1 MNVTS
6 VTDYILKLEKLNTES
21 RTKIEQLKKLLTEA
35 NEEKVAALNELNDLK
50 NKSLYHTT
58 ARVIDGGHRTAV
70 ASQACVN
77 QGLVER
83 LLELGEM
90 TSDFYKTA
98 AYNRGAE
105 ILRGLDY
112 EVESGESV
120 MHLKGIG
127 KSIATKIDEYLEEQD
142 PDYEE
147 SVASNDYESE
157 EDTESEVD
165 SDDEYF
171 VSYNHDIYTMLKD
184 CAKKESNP
192 YKIQAYENAAGE
204 IYYLPFRVTSGKD
217 AMNLPGIG
225 KSIATKIDDFLTK
238 SKGPNA
244 ELADCFLKLGNLE
257 DCEFKSEA
265 YWYAADKLRE
275 LKKNVSAGKDVRH
288 LKGFGPSICSKI
300 DEFIR
305 TGTMKRLRELN

>member
-6 VTDYILKLEKLNTES
+6 ITDYILKLEKENADS
-21 RTKIEQLKKLLTEA
+21 RTKIEGLKELYRKSEEERVATLKKL
-35 NEEKVAALNELNDLK
+35 N
-50 NKSLYHTT
+50 SLYHTT
-58 ARVIDGGHRTAV
+58 SRVTEK
-70 ASQACVN
+70 SCMN
-77 QGLVER
+77 QGLVDR

-127 KSIATKIDEYLEEQD
+127 RSIAIKIDEYLEEQD

-147 SVASNDYESE
+147 SVASNDYESD

-184 CAKKESNP
+184 YAKKESNP

-204 IYYLPFRVTSGKD
+204 IYYLPFRITSGKN

-225 KSIATKIDDFLTK
+225 KSIA
-238 SKGPNA
+238 A
-244 ELADCFLKLGNLE
+244 
-257 DCEFKSEA
+257 
-265 YWYAADKLRE
+265 
-275 LKKNVSAGKDVRH
+275 
-288 LKGFGPSICSKI
+288 KI
-300 DEFIR
+300 DEFLKKTTSTNEEVARALEEFAEDLEDPFKIR
-305 TGTMKRLRELN
+305 AYENAAGLIRNLKFEVTSGEELANGPKKVKGIGKSIARKIDTFLQTGEMN

>member
-21 RTKIEQLKKLLTEA
+21 RTKIEQLKKMLTEA

-58 ARVIDGGHRTAV
+58 ARVTEK
-70 ASQACVN
+70 CVN

-147 SVASNDYESE
+147 SVASYDYESD
-157 EDTESEVD
+157 EDTESEWTA
-165 SDDEYF
+165 
-171 VSYNHDIYTMLKD
+171 TMSISS
-184 CAKKESNP
+184 A
-192 YKIQAYENAAGE
+192 
-204 IYYLPFRVTSGKD
+204 TS
-217 AMNLPGIG
+217 
-225 KSIATKIDDFLTK
+225 
-238 SKGPNA
+238 
-244 ELADCFLKLGNLE
+244 
-257 DCEFKSEA
+257 
-265 YWYAADKLRE
+265 
-275 LKKNVSAGKDVRH
+275 RH
-288 LKGFGPSICSKI
+288 LLHAQGPRQEGIQSLQDSG
-300 DEFIR
+300 IR
-305 TGTMKRLRELN
+305 ECRR

>member
-6 VTDYILKLEKLNTES
+6 ITDYILKLEKLNAES
-21 RTKIEQLKKLLTEA
+21 LTKIEQLKKLLTEA
-35 NEEKVAALNELNDLK
+35 NEEKVAALN
-50 NKSLYHTT
+50 SLYHTT
-58 ARVIDGGHRTAV
+58 ARVTEKK
-70 ASQACVN
+70 CVN
-77 QGLVER
+77 QGLVDR

-127 KSIATKIDEYLEEQD
+127 KSIAIKIDEYLEEQD

-147 SVASNDYESE
+147 SVASNDYESD

-184 CAKKESNP
+184 YAKKESNP

-204 IYYLPFRVTSGKD
+204 IYYLPFRITSGKN

-225 KSIATKIDDFLTK
+225 KSIA
-238 SKGPNA
+238 A
-244 ELADCFLKLGNLE
+244 
-257 DCEFKSEA
+257 
-265 YWYAADKLRE
+265 
-275 LKKNVSAGKDVRH
+275 
-288 LKGFGPSICSKI
+288 KI
-300 DEFIR
+300 DEFLKKTTSTNEEVARALEEFAEDLEDPFKIR
-305 TGTMKRLRELN
+305 AYENAAGLIRNLKFEVTSGEELANGPKKVKGIGKSIARKIDTFLQTGEMN

>member
-6 VTDYILKLEKLNTES
+6 ITDYILKLEKLNAES
-21 RTKIEQLKKLLTEA
+21 LTKIEQLKKLLTEA
-35 NEEKVAALNELNDLK
+35 NEEKVAALN
-50 NKSLYHTT
+50 SLYHTT
-58 ARVIDGGHRTAV
+58 ARVTEKK
-70 ASQACVN
+70 CVN
-77 QGLVER
+77 QGLVDR

-147 SVASNDYESE
+147 SVASNDYESD
-157 EDTESEVD
+157 EDTESDVD

-184 CAKKESNP
+184 YTKKESNP

-204 IYYLPFRVTSGKD
+204 IYYLPFRITSGKN

-225 KSIATKIDDFLTK
+225 KSIA
-238 SKGPNA
+238 A
-244 ELADCFLKLGNLE
+244 
-257 DCEFKSEA
+257 
-265 YWYAADKLRE
+265 
-275 LKKNVSAGKDVRH
+275 
-288 LKGFGPSICSKI
+288 KI
-300 DEFIR
+300 DEFLKKTTSTNEEVARALEEFAEDLEDPFKIR
-305 TGTMKRLRELN
+305 AYENAAGLIRNLKYEVTSGEELANGPKKVKGIGKSIARKIDTFLQTGEMN

>member
-58 ARVIDGGHRTAV
+58 ARVIDEGHRTVV

-77 QGLVER
+77 QGLVDR

-127 KSIATKIDEYLEEQD
+127 KSIAIKIDEYLEEQD

-147 SVASNDYESE
+147 SVASNDYESD

-184 CAKKESNP
+184 YAKKESNP

-225 KSIATKIDDFLTK
+225 KSIAAKIDEFLTK
-238 SKGPNA
+238 SKGPNV

-288 LKGFGPSICSKI
+288 LKGFGPSICGKI

>member
-6 VTDYILKLEKLNTES
+6 VTDYILKLEKLNEES
-21 RTKIEQLKKLLTEA
+21 RTKIEHLKKLLDEA
-35 NEEKVAALNELNDLK
+35 NKEKVAAL
-50 NKSLYHTT
+50 KSLYHTT
-58 ARVIDGGHRTAV
+58 ARVTEKE
-70 ASQACVN
+70 CVN
-77 QGLVER
+77 QGLVDR

-120 MHLKGIG
+120 MHIKGIG

-147 SVASNDYESE
+147 SVASNDYESDE
-157 EDTESEVD
+157 D

-184 CAKKESNP
+184 YAKKESNP

-225 KSIATKIDDFLTK
+225 KSIA
-238 SKGPNA
+238 A
-244 ELADCFLKLGNLE
+244 
-257 DCEFKSEA
+257 
-265 YWYAADKLRE
+265 
-275 LKKNVSAGKDVRH
+275 
-288 LKGFGPSICSKI
+288 KI
-300 DEFIR
+300 DEFLKKTTSTNEEVARALEEFAEDLEDPFKIR
-305 TGTMKRLRELN
+305 AYENAAGLIRNLKFEVTSGEELAEGPKKVKGIGKSIARKIDTFLQTGEMN

>member
-6 VTDYILKLEKLNTES
+6 ITDYILKLEKLNAES
-21 RTKIEQLKKLLTEA
+21 LTKIEQLKKLLTEA
-35 NEEKVAALNELNDLK
+35 NEEKVAALNELN
-50 NKSLYHTT
+50 SLYHTT
-58 ARVIDGGHRTAV
+58 ARVTEKK
-70 ASQACVN
+70 CVN
-77 QGLVER
+77 QGLVDR

-127 KSIATKIDEYLEEQD
+127 KSIAIKIDEYLEEQD

-147 SVASNDYESE
+147 SVASNDYESD
-157 EDTESEVD
+157 EDVESEVD

-184 CAKKESNP
+184 YAKKESNP

-204 IYYLPFRVTSGKD
+204 IYYLPFRITSGKN

-225 KSIATKIDDFLTK
+225 KSIA
-238 SKGPNA
+238 A
-244 ELADCFLKLGNLE
+244 
-257 DCEFKSEA
+257 
-265 YWYAADKLRE
+265 
-275 LKKNVSAGKDVRH
+275 
-288 LKGFGPSICSKI
+288 KI
-300 DEFIR
+300 DEFLKKTTSTNEEVARALEEFAEDLEDPFKIR
-305 TGTMKRLRELN
+305 AYENAAGLIRNLKFEVTSGEELANGPKKVKGIGKSIARKIDTFLQTGEMN

>member
-58 ARVIDGGHRTAV
+58 ARVTEKT
-70 ASQACVN
+70 CVN

-171 VSYNHDIYTMLKD
+171 VSYNHDIYAMLKD

-288 LKGFGPSICSKI
+288 LKGFGPSICGKI

>member
-6 VTDYILKLEKLNTES
+6 ITDYILKLEKLNAES
-21 RTKIEQLKKLLTEA
+21 LTKIEQLKKLLTEA
-35 NEEKVAALNELNDLK
+35 NEEKVAALN
-50 NKSLYHTT
+50 SLYHTT
-58 ARVIDGGHRTAV
+58 ARVTEKK
-70 ASQACVN
+70 CVN
-77 QGLVER
+77 QGLVDR

-105 ILRGLDY
+105 IIRGLDY

-127 KSIATKIDEYLEEQD
+127 KSIAVKIDEYLEEQD

-147 SVASNDYESE
+147 SVASNDYESD

-165 SDDEYF
+165 SDDDYF

-184 CAKKESNP
+184 YAKKESNP

-204 IYYLPFRVTSGKD
+204 IYYLPFRITSGKN

-225 KSIATKIDDFLTK
+225 NSIA
-238 SKGPNA
+238 A
-244 ELADCFLKLGNLE
+244 
-257 DCEFKSEA
+257 
-265 YWYAADKLRE
+265 
-275 LKKNVSAGKDVRH
+275 
-288 LKGFGPSICSKI
+288 KI
-300 DEFIR
+300 DEFLKKTTSTNEEVARALEEFAEDLEDPFKIR
-305 TGTMKRLRELN
+305 AYENAAGLIRNLKFEVTSGEELANGPKKVKGIGKSIARKIDTFLQTGEMN

>member
-6 VTDYILKLEKLNTES
+6 VTDYILKLEKLNEES
-21 RTKIEQLKKLLTEA
+21 RTKIEHLKKLLDEA
-35 NEEKVAALNELNDLK
+35 NKEKVAAL
-50 NKSLYHTT
+50 KSLYHTT
-58 ARVIDGGHRTAV
+58 ARVTEKE
-70 ASQACVN
+70 CVN
-77 QGLVER
+77 QGLVDR

-127 KSIATKIDEYLEEQD
+127 KSIAIKIDEYLEEQD

-147 SVASNDYESE
+147 SVASNDYESD

-184 CAKKESNP
+184 YAKKESNP

-225 KSIATKIDDFLTK
+225 KSIA
-238 SKGPNA
+238 A
-244 ELADCFLKLGNLE
+244 
-257 DCEFKSEA
+257 
-265 YWYAADKLRE
+265 
-275 LKKNVSAGKDVRH
+275 
-288 LKGFGPSICSKI
+288 KI
-300 DEFIR
+300 DEFLKKTTSTNEEVARALEEFAEDLEDPFKIR
-305 TGTMKRLRELN
+305 AYENAAGLIRNLKFEVTSGEELAEGPKKVKGIGKSIARKIDTFLQTGEMN

>member
-6 VTDYILKLEKLNTES
+6 ITDYILKLEKLNTES

-35 NEEKVAALNELNDLK
+35 NEEKIAALNELNELK

-58 ARVIDGGHRTAV
+58 ARVTEKK
-70 ASQACVN
+70 CVN
-77 QGLVER
+77 QGLVDR

-127 KSIATKIDEYLEEQD
+127 KSIAIKIDEYLEEQD

-147 SVASNDYESE
+147 SVASNDYESD

-184 CAKKESNP
+184 YAKKESNP

-204 IYYLPFRVTSGKD
+204 IYYLPFRITSGKN

-225 KSIATKIDDFLTK
+225 KSIA
-238 SKGPNA
+238 A
-244 ELADCFLKLGNLE
+244 
-257 DCEFKSEA
+257 
-265 YWYAADKLRE
+265 
-275 LKKNVSAGKDVRH
+275 
-288 LKGFGPSICSKI
+288 KI
-300 DEFIR
+300 DEFLKKTTSTNEEVARALEEFAEDLEDPFKIR
-305 TGTMKRLRELN
+305 AYENAAGLIRNLKFEVTSGEELANGPKKVKGIGKSIARKIDKFLQTGEMN

>member
-6 VTDYILKLEKLNTES
+6 ITDYILKLEKLNTES

-35 NEEKVAALNELNDLK
+35 NEEKIAALNELNELK

-77 QGLVER
+77 QGLVDR
-83 LLELGEM
+83 LIELGEM

-147 SVASNDYESE
+147 SVASNDYESD

-184 CAKKESNP
+184 YAKKESNP

-244 ELADCFLKLGNLE
+244 DLADCFLKLGNLE

-288 LKGFGPSICSKI
+288 LKGFGPSICGKI

>member
-6 VTDYILKLEKLNTES
+6 ITDYILKLEKLNAES
-21 RTKIEQLKKLLTEA
+21 LAKIEQLKKLLTEA
-35 NEEKVAALNELNDLK
+35 NEEKVAALN
-50 NKSLYHTT
+50 SLYHTT
-58 ARVIDGGHRTAV
+58 ARVTEKK
-70 ASQACVN
+70 CVN
-77 QGLVER
+77 QGLVDR

-127 KSIATKIDEYLEEQD
+127 KSIAIKIDEYLEEQD

-157 EDTESEVD
+157 VD

-184 CAKKESNP
+184 YAKKESNP

-225 KSIATKIDDFLTK
+225 KSIAAKIDDFLKKTTSTNEEVARALEEFAEDLEDPFK
-238 SKGPNA
+238 IRAYENA
-244 ELADCFLKLGNLE
+244 AGLIRNLKFEVTSGEELANGPKKVKGIG
-257 DCEFKSEA
+257 KSIA
-265 YWYAADKLRE
+265 R
-275 LKKNVSAGKDVRH
+275 
-288 LKGFGPSICSKI
+288 KI
-300 DEFIR
+300 DKFLQ
-305 TGTMKRLRELN
+305 TGEMN

>member
-6 VTDYILKLEKLNTES
+6 ITDYILKLEKLNAES
-21 RTKIEQLKKLLTEA
+21 LTKIEQLKKLLTEA
-35 NEEKVAALNELNDLK
+35 NEEKVAALN
-50 NKSLYHTT
+50 SLYHTT
-58 ARVIDGGHRTAV
+58 ARVTEKKCA
-70 ASQACVN
+70 N
-77 QGLVER
+77 QGLVDR

-127 KSIATKIDEYLEEQD
+127 KSIAIKIDEYLEEQD

-147 SVASNDYESE
+147 SVASNDYESD
-157 EDTESEVD
+157 EDVESEVD

-184 CAKKESNP
+184 YAKKESNP

-204 IYYLPFRVTSGKD
+204 IYYLPFRITSGKN

-225 KSIATKIDDFLTK
+225 KSIA
-238 SKGPNA
+238 A
-244 ELADCFLKLGNLE
+244 
-257 DCEFKSEA
+257 
-265 YWYAADKLRE
+265 
-275 LKKNVSAGKDVRH
+275 
-288 LKGFGPSICSKI
+288 KI
-300 DEFIR
+300 DEFLKKTTSTNEEVARALEEFAEDLEDPFKIR
-305 TGTMKRLRELN
+305 AYENAAGLIRNLKFEVTSGEELANGPKKVKGIGKSIARKIDTFLQTGEMN

>member
-6 VTDYILKLEKLNTES
+6 ITDYILKLEKLNAES
-21 RTKIEQLKKLLTEA
+21 LTKIEQLKKLLTEA
-35 NEEKVAALNELNDLK
+35 NEEKVAALN
-50 NKSLYHTT
+50 SLYHTT
-58 ARVIDGGHRTAV
+58 ARVTEKK
-70 ASQACVN
+70 CVN
-77 QGLVER
+77 QGLVDR

-147 SVASNDYESE
+147 SVASNDYESD
-157 EDTESEVD
+157 EDTESDVD

-184 CAKKESNP
+184 YAKKESNP

-204 IYYLPFRVTSGKD
+204 IYYLPFRITSGKN

-225 KSIATKIDDFLTK
+225 KSIA
-238 SKGPNA
+238 A
-244 ELADCFLKLGNLE
+244 
-257 DCEFKSEA
+257 
-265 YWYAADKLRE
+265 
-275 LKKNVSAGKDVRH
+275 
-288 LKGFGPSICSKI
+288 KI
-300 DEFIR
+300 DEFLKKTTSTNEEVARALEEFAEDLEDPFKIR
-305 TGTMKRLRELN
+305 AYENAAGLIRNLKFEVTSGEELANGPKKVKGIGKSIARKIDTFLQTGEMN

>member
-6 VTDYILKLEKLNTES
+6 ITDYILKLEKLNTES
-21 RTKIEQLKKLLTEA
+21 RTKIEQLKKLLDEA
-35 NEEKVAALNELNDLK
+35 NKEKVAALNELN
-50 NKSLYHTT
+50 SLYHTT
-58 ARVIDGGHRTAV
+58 ARVTEKN
-70 ASQACVN
+70 CVN
-77 QGLVER
+77 QGLVDR

-127 KSIATKIDEYLEEQD
+127 KSIAIKIDEYLEEQD

-147 SVASNDYESE
+147 SVASNDYESDD
-157 EDTESEVD
+157 DTESEVD

-184 CAKKESNP
+184 YAKKESNP

-204 IYYLPFRVTSGKD
+204 IYYLPFRITSGKN

-225 KSIATKIDDFLTK
+225 KSIA
-238 SKGPNA
+238 A
-244 ELADCFLKLGNLE
+244 
-257 DCEFKSEA
+257 
-265 YWYAADKLRE
+265 
-275 LKKNVSAGKDVRH
+275 
-288 LKGFGPSICSKI
+288 KI
-300 DEFIR
+300 DEFLKKTTSTNEEVARALEEFAEDLEDPFKIR
-305 TGTMKRLRELN
+305 AYENAAGLIRNLKFEVTSGEELANGPKKVKGIGKSIARKIDTFLQTGEMN

>member
-6 VTDYILKLEKLNTES
+6 ITDYILKLEKLNIES
-21 RTKIEQLKKLLTEA
+21 RTKIEQLKKLLTKA
-35 NEEKVAALNELNDLK
+35 NEEKVAALNELNELK

-58 ARVIDGGHRTAV
+58 ARVTEKK
-70 ASQACVN
+70 CVN
-77 QGLVER
+77 QGLVDR

-120 MHLKGIG
+120 MHLNGIG
-127 KSIATKIDEYLEEQD
+127 KSIAIKIDEYLEEQD

-147 SVASNDYESE
+147 SVASNDYESD

-184 CAKKESNP
+184 YAKKESNP

-204 IYYLPFRVTSGKD
+204 IYYLPFRITSGKN

-225 KSIATKIDDFLTK
+225 KSIA
-238 SKGPNA
+238 A
-244 ELADCFLKLGNLE
+244 
-257 DCEFKSEA
+257 
-265 YWYAADKLRE
+265 
-275 LKKNVSAGKDVRH
+275 
-288 LKGFGPSICSKI
+288 KI
-300 DEFIR
+300 DEFLKKTTSTNEEVARALEEFAEDLEDPFKIR
-305 TGTMKRLRELN
+305 AYENAAGLIRNLKFEVTSGEELANGPKKVKGIGKSIARKIDTFLQTGEMN

>member
-6 VTDYILKLEKLNTES
+6 ITDYILKLEKLNTES

-35 NEEKVAALNELNDLK
+35 NEEKIAALNELNELK

-58 ARVIDGGHRTAV
+58 ARVTEKT
-70 ASQACVN
+70 CVN
-77 QGLVER
+77 QGLVDR

-127 KSIATKIDEYLEEQD
+127 KSIAIKIDEYLEEQD

-147 SVASNDYESE
+147 SVASNDYESD

-184 CAKKESNP
+184 YAKKESNP

-204 IYYLPFRVTSGKD
+204 IYYLPFRITSGKN

-225 KSIATKIDDFLTK
+225 KSIA
-238 SKGPNA
+238 A
-244 ELADCFLKLGNLE
+244 
-257 DCEFKSEA
+257 
-265 YWYAADKLRE
+265 
-275 LKKNVSAGKDVRH
+275 
-288 LKGFGPSICSKI
+288 KI
-300 DEFIR
+300 DEFLKKTTSTNEEVARALEEFAEDLEDPFKIR
-305 TGTMKRLRELN
+305 AYENAAGLIRNLKFEVTSGEELANGPKKVKGIGKSIARKIDTFLQTGEMN

>member
-6 VTDYILKLEKLNTES
+6 ITDYILKLEKLNEES
-21 RTKIEQLKKLLTEA
+21 RTKIEHLKKLLDEA
-35 NEEKVAALNELNDLK
+35 NKEKVAAL
-50 NKSLYHTT
+50 KSLYHTT
-58 ARVIDGGHRTAV
+58 ARVTEKE
-70 ASQACVN
+70 CVN
-77 QGLVER
+77 QGLVDR

-120 MHLKGIG
+120 MHIKGIG
-127 KSIATKIDEYLEEQD
+127 KSIAIKIDEYLEEQD

-147 SVASNDYESE
+147 SVASNDYESD

-184 CAKKESNP
+184 YAKKESNP

-225 KSIATKIDDFLTK
+225 KSIATKIDEFLKKTTSTNEEVARALEEFAEDLEDPFK
-238 SKGPNA
+238 IRAYKNA
-244 ELADCFLKLGNLE
+244 AGLIRNLKFEVTSGEELANGPKKVKGIGKSIANRIDTFLQ
-257 DCEFKSEA
+257 
-265 YWYAADKLRE
+265 
-275 LKKNVSAGKDVRH
+275 
-288 LKGFGPSICSKI
+288 
-300 DEFIR
+300 
-305 TGTMKRLRELN
+305 TGEMN

>member
-6 VTDYILKLEKLNTES
+6 ITDYILKLEKLNAES
-21 RTKIEQLKKLLTEA
+21 LTKIEQLKKLLTEA
-35 NEEKVAALNELNDLK
+35 NEEKVAALN
-50 NKSLYHTT
+50 SLYHTT
-58 ARVIDGGHRTAV
+58 ARVTEKK
-70 ASQACVN
+70 CVN
-77 QGLVER
+77 QGLVDR

-147 SVASNDYESE
+147 SVASNDYESD
-157 EDTESEVD
+157 EDTESDVD

-204 IYYLPFRVTSGKD
+204 IYYLPFRITSGKN

-225 KSIATKIDDFLTK
+225 KSIA
-238 SKGPNA
+238 A
-244 ELADCFLKLGNLE
+244 
-257 DCEFKSEA
+257 
-265 YWYAADKLRE
+265 
-275 LKKNVSAGKDVRH
+275 
-288 LKGFGPSICSKI
+288 KI
-300 DEFIR
+300 DEFLKKTTSTNEEVARALEEFAEDLEDPFKIR
-305 TGTMKRLRELN
+305 AYENAAGLIRNLKFEVTSGEELANGPKKVKGIGKSIARKIDTFLQTGEMN

>member
-35 NEEKVAALNELNDLK
+35 NEEKVAALNELNNLK

-58 ARVIDGGHRTAV
+58 ARVTEK
-70 ASQACVN
+70 CVN

-171 VSYNHDIYTMLKD
+171 VSYNHDIYAMLKD
-184 CAKKESNP
+184 YAKKESNP

-204 IYYLPFRVTSGKD
+204 IYYLPFRLTSGKD

-288 LKGFGPSICSKI
+288 LKGFGPSICGKI

>member
-6 VTDYILKLEKLNTES
+6 ITDYILKLEKLNIES

-35 NEEKVAALNELNDLK
+35 NEEKIATLNELNELK

-58 ARVIDGGHRTAV
+58 ARVTEKK
-70 ASQACVN
+70 CVN
-77 QGLVER
+77 QGLVDR

-127 KSIATKIDEYLEEQD
+127 KSIAIKIDEYLEEQD

-147 SVASNDYESE
+147 SVASNDYESD

-184 CAKKESNP
+184 YAKKESNP

-204 IYYLPFRVTSGKD
+204 IYYLPFRITSGKN

-225 KSIATKIDDFLTK
+225 KSIATKIDEFLKKTTSTNEEVARALEEFAEDLEDPFK
-238 SKGPNA
+238 IRAYENA
-244 ELADCFLKLGNLE
+244 AGLIRNLKFEVTSGEELANGPKKVKGIG
-257 DCEFKSEA
+257 KSIA
-265 YWYAADKLRE
+265 R
-275 LKKNVSAGKDVRH
+275 
-288 LKGFGPSICSKI
+288 KI
-300 DEFIR
+300 DTFLQ
-305 TGTMKRLRELN
+305 TGEMN

>member
-21 RTKIEQLKKLLTEA
+21 RTKIEQLKKMLTEA

-58 ARVIDGGHRTAV
+58 ARVTEK
-70 ASQACVN
+70 CVN

-147 SVASNDYESE
+147 SVASNDYESD

-171 VSYNHDIYTMLKD
+171 VSYNHDIYSMLKD
-184 CAKKESNP
+184 HAKKESNP

-238 SKGPNA
+238 SKGPNT

-257 DCEFKSEA
+257 DCEFRSEA

-275 LKKNVSAGKDVRH
+275 MKKNVSAGKDVRH
-288 LKGFGPSICSKI
+288 RKGFGPSICSKI

-305 TGTMKRLRELN
+305 TGTMKRLCELN

>member
-6 VTDYILKLEKLNTES
+6 ITDYILKLEKLNTES
-21 RTKIEQLKKLLTEA
+21 RTKIEQLKKLLDEA
-35 NEEKVAALNELNDLK
+35 NKEKIAALNELN
-50 NKSLYHTT
+50 SLYHTT
-58 ARVIDGGHRTAV
+58 ARVTEKK
-70 ASQACVN
+70 CVN
-77 QGLVER
+77 QGLVDR

-127 KSIATKIDEYLEEQD
+127 KSIAIKIDEYLEEQD

-147 SVASNDYESE
+147 SVASNDYESD

-184 CAKKESNP
+184 YAKKESNP

-204 IYYLPFRVTSGKD
+204 IYYLPFRITSGKN

-225 KSIATKIDDFLTK
+225 KSIA
-238 SKGPNA
+238 A
-244 ELADCFLKLGNLE
+244 
-257 DCEFKSEA
+257 
-265 YWYAADKLRE
+265 
-275 LKKNVSAGKDVRH
+275 
-288 LKGFGPSICSKI
+288 KI
-300 DEFIR
+300 DEFLKKTTSTNEEVARALEEFAEDLEDPFKIR
-305 TGTMKRLRELN
+305 AYENAAGLIRNLKFEVTSGEELANGPKKVKGIGKSIARKIDTFLQTGEMN

>member
-6 VTDYILKLEKLNTES
+6 ITDYILKLEKLNTES
-21 RTKIEQLKKLLTEA
+21 RTKIEQLKKLLDEA
-35 NEEKVAALNELNDLK
+35 NKEKVAALNELN
-50 NKSLYHTT
+50 SLYHTT
-58 ARVIDGGHRTAV
+58 ARVTEKK
-70 ASQACVN
+70 CVN
-77 QGLVER
+77 QGLVDR

-127 KSIATKIDEYLEEQD
+127 KSIAIKIDEYLEEQD

-147 SVASNDYESE
+147 SVASNDYESD
-157 EDTESEVD
+157 EDTDSEVD

-184 CAKKESNP
+184 YAKKESNP

-204 IYYLPFRVTSGKD
+204 IYYLPFRITSGKN

-225 KSIATKIDDFLTK
+225 KSIA
-238 SKGPNA
+238 A
-244 ELADCFLKLGNLE
+244 
-257 DCEFKSEA
+257 
-265 YWYAADKLRE
+265 
-275 LKKNVSAGKDVRH
+275 
-288 LKGFGPSICSKI
+288 KI
-300 DEFIR
+300 DEFLKKTTSTNEEVARALEEFAEDLEDPFKIR
-305 TGTMKRLRELN
+305 AYENAAGLIRNLKFEVTSGEELANGPKKVKGIGKSIARKIDTFLQTGEMN

>member
-1 MNVTS
+1 M
-6 VTDYILKLEKLNTES
+6 
-21 RTKIEQLKKLLTEA
+21 
-35 NEEKVAALNELNDLK
+35 
-50 NKSLYHTT
+50 
-58 ARVIDGGHRTAV
+58 
-70 ASQACVN
+70 N
-77 QGLVER
+77 QGLVDR

-127 KSIATKIDEYLEEQD
+127 RSIAIKIDEYLEEQD

-147 SVASNDYESE
+147 SVASNDYESD

-184 CAKKESNP
+184 YAKKESNP

-204 IYYLPFRVTSGKD
+204 IYYLPFRITSGKN

-225 KSIATKIDDFLTK
+225 KSIATKIDEFLKKTTSTNEEVARALKEFAEDLEDPFKIRAYENAAEVIRKLDFEVT
-238 SKGPNA
+238 SGE
-244 ELADCFLKLGNLE
+244 ELAEGPKKVKGIG
-257 DCEFKSEA
+257 KSIA
-265 YWYAADKLRE
+265 R
-275 LKKNVSAGKDVRH
+275 
-288 LKGFGPSICSKI
+288 KI
-300 DEFIR
+300 DTFLQ
-305 TGTMKRLRELN
+305 TGEMN

>member
-1 MNVTS
+1 MNSTS
-6 VTDYILKLEKLNTES
+6 ITDYILKLEKLNEES
-21 RTKIEQLKKLLTEA
+21 RTKIEHLKKLLDEA
-35 NEEKVAALNELNDLK
+35 NKEKVAALNELNELK

-58 ARVIDGGHRTAV
+58 ARVTEKE
-70 ASQACVN
+70 CVN
-77 QGLVER
+77 QGLVDR

-127 KSIATKIDEYLEEQD
+127 KSIAIKIDEYLEEQD

-147 SVASNDYESE
+147 SVASNDYESD

-184 CAKKESNP
+184 YAKKESNP
-192 YKIQAYENAAGE
+192 YKIQAYENASGE
-204 IYYLPFRVTSGKD
+204 IYYLPFRITSGKD

-225 KSIATKIDDFLTK
+225 KSIATKIDEFLKKTTSTNEEVARALEEFAEDLEDPFK
-238 SKGPNA
+238 IRAYENAAELIRILDYEVTSGEELAKGPKKVKGIGKSIANRI
-244 ELADCFLKLGNLE
+244 DTFLQ
-257 DCEFKSEA
+257 
-265 YWYAADKLRE
+265 
-275 LKKNVSAGKDVRH
+275 
-288 LKGFGPSICSKI
+288 
-300 DEFIR
+300 
-305 TGTMKRLRELN
+305 TGEMN

>member
-6 VTDYILKLEKLNTES
+6 ITDYIPKLEKLNAES
-21 RTKIEQLKKLLTEA
+21 LTKIEQLKKLLTEA
-35 NEEKVAALNELNDLK
+35 NEEKVAALN
-50 NKSLYHTT
+50 SLYHTT
-58 ARVIDGGHRTAV
+58 ARVTEKK
-70 ASQACVN
+70 CVN
-77 QGLVER
+77 QGLVDR

-147 SVASNDYESE
+147 SVASNDYESD
-157 EDTESEVD
+157 EDTESDVD

-184 CAKKESNP
+184 YAKKESNP

-204 IYYLPFRVTSGKD
+204 IYYLPFRITSGKN

-225 KSIATKIDDFLTK
+225 KSIA
-238 SKGPNA
+238 A
-244 ELADCFLKLGNLE
+244 
-257 DCEFKSEA
+257 
-265 YWYAADKLRE
+265 
-275 LKKNVSAGKDVRH
+275 
-288 LKGFGPSICSKI
+288 KI
-300 DEFIR
+300 DEFLKKTTSTNEEVARALEEFAEDLEDPFKIR
-305 TGTMKRLRELN
+305 AYENAAGLIRNLKFEVTSGEELANGPKKVKGIGKSIARKIDTFLQTGEMN

>member
-1 MNVTS
+1 MNSTS
-6 VTDYILKLEKLNTES
+6 ITDYILKLEKLNEES
-21 RTKIEQLKKLLTEA
+21 RTKIEHLKKLLDEA
-35 NEEKVAALNELNDLK
+35 NKEKVAAL
-50 NKSLYHTT
+50 KSLYHTT
-58 ARVIDGGHRTAV
+58 ARVTEKE
-70 ASQACVN
+70 CVN
-77 QGLVER
+77 QGLVDR

-120 MHLKGIG
+120 MHIKGIG

-147 SVASNDYESE
+147 SVASNDYESDE
-157 EDTESEVD
+157 D

-184 CAKKESNP
+184 YAKKESNP

-204 IYYLPFRVTSGKD
+204 IYYLPFRITSGKD

-225 KSIATKIDDFLTK
+225 KSIATKIDEFLKKTTSTNEEVARALEEFAEDLEDPFK
-238 SKGPNA
+238 IRAYENAAELIRNLDYEVTSGEELAKGPKKVKGIGKSIANRI
-244 ELADCFLKLGNLE
+244 DTFLQ
-257 DCEFKSEA
+257 
-265 YWYAADKLRE
+265 
-275 LKKNVSAGKDVRH
+275 
-288 LKGFGPSICSKI
+288 
-300 DEFIR
+300 
-305 TGTMKRLRELN
+305 TGEMN

>member
-1 MNVTS
+1 
-6 VTDYILKLEKLNTES
+6 
-21 RTKIEQLKKLLTEA
+21 
-35 NEEKVAALNELNDLK
+35 
-50 NKSLYHTT
+50 
-58 ARVIDGGHRTAV
+58 
-70 ASQACVN
+70 VN
-77 QGLVER
+77 QGLVDR

-120 MHLKGIG
+120 MHIKGIG

-147 SVASNDYESE
+147 SVASNDYESD

-184 CAKKESNP
+184 YAKKESNP

-225 KSIATKIDDFLTK
+225 KSIA
-238 SKGPNA
+238 A
-244 ELADCFLKLGNLE
+244 
-257 DCEFKSEA
+257 
-265 YWYAADKLRE
+265 
-275 LKKNVSAGKDVRH
+275 
-288 LKGFGPSICSKI
+288 KI
-300 DEFIR
+300 DEFLKKTTSTNEEVARALEEFAEDLEDPFKIR
-305 TGTMKRLRELN
+305 AYENAAGLIRNLKFEVTSGEELAEGPKKVKGIGKSIARKIDTFLQTGEMN

>member
-6 VTDYILKLEKLNTES
+6 ITDYILKLEKLNAES
-21 RTKIEQLKKLLTEA
+21 LTKIEQLKKLLTEA
-35 NEEKVAALNELNDLK
+35 NEEKVAALN
-50 NKSLYHTT
+50 SLYHTT
-58 ARVIDGGHRTAV
+58 ARVTEKK
-70 ASQACVN
+70 CVN
-77 QGLVER
+77 QGLVDR

-147 SVASNDYESE
+147 SVASNDYESD
-157 EDTESEVD
+157 EDIESDVD

-184 CAKKESNP
+184 YAKKESNP

-225 KSIATKIDDFLTK
+225 KSIA
-238 SKGPNA
+238 A
-244 ELADCFLKLGNLE
+244 
-257 DCEFKSEA
+257 
-265 YWYAADKLRE
+265 
-275 LKKNVSAGKDVRH
+275 
-288 LKGFGPSICSKI
+288 KI
-300 DEFIR
+300 DEFLKKTTSTNEEVARALEEFAEDLEDPFKIR
-305 TGTMKRLRELN
+305 AYENAAGLIRNLKFEVTSGEELANGPKKVKGIGKSIARKIDTFLQTGEMN

>member
-1 MNVTS
+1 MNSTS
-6 VTDYILKLEKLNTES
+6 ITDYILKLEKLNEES
-21 RTKIEQLKKLLTEA
+21 RTKIEHLKKLLDEA
-35 NEEKVAALNELNDLK
+35 NKEKVAAL
-50 NKSLYHTT
+50 KSLYHTT
-58 ARVIDGGHRTAV
+58 ARVTEKE
-70 ASQACVN
+70 CVN
-77 QGLVER
+77 QGLVDR

-127 KSIATKIDEYLEEQD
+127 KSIAIKIDEYLEEQD

-147 SVASNDYESE
+147 SVASNDYESD

-184 CAKKESNP
+184 YAKKESNP

-225 KSIATKIDDFLTK
+225 KSIA
-238 SKGPNA
+238 A
-244 ELADCFLKLGNLE
+244 
-257 DCEFKSEA
+257 
-265 YWYAADKLRE
+265 
-275 LKKNVSAGKDVRH
+275 
-288 LKGFGPSICSKI
+288 KI
-300 DEFIR
+300 DEFLKKTTSTNEEVARALEEFAEDLEDPFKIR
-305 TGTMKRLRELN
+305 AYENAAGLIRNLKFEVTSGEELAEGPKKVKGIGKSIARKIDTFLQTGEMN